1 MSHTARGSHLAACIA
16 TALLALSASASAQ
29 ERAIAIRGGTVLPI
43 AGPAIPNGT
52 VVIRGGKIVAVGA
65 NVTVPAGAE
74 IVDAAGKYVMP
85 GVIDAVS
92 HIGIDANDLNE
103 PTDPMTPQNRAWES
117 YNPFGTFG
125 SGQAAPLRNK
135 EALSGGVTTMYIAPA
150 DAALLGGQ
158 GAVVKTAGAALDG
171 VLLREPAAMDMA
183 LGTPPKTPARA
194 ANRDPFTRMAEAAM
208 LRQLFV
214 KAQEYQRNKTANAST
229 PRDLGMEA
237 LGRLLRK
244 EIPARIQANNAT
256 DIRTAL
262 RLAQEFGFDVVIDGG
277 AGAWE
282 LKDELAAKKV
292 AVVLGQ
298 VSHEYVSNEEI
309 PDKQDYPKP
318 DERLA
323 ARLTNAGI
331 PTAIA
336 TFSRAFGT
344 LAPAGTDKWLLIDA
358 AIAAGYG
365 MTDDQVLKA
374 VTLVPAQILGV
385 ADRVG
390 SLEVGKDADVIILDG
405 PPLSVKTWVQRVY
418 VNGELV
424 YTK

>member
-1 MSHTARGSHLAACIA
+1 MSTPRVSIRAVVS
-16 TALLALSASASAQ
+16 ALVICVAPLSAQ
-29 ERAIAIRGGTVLPI
+29 ERAIAIRGGTVLPVS
-43 AGPAIPNGT
+43 GPAIPNGT
-52 VVIRGGKIVAVGA
+52 VVLRGGKIVAVGA
-65 NVTVPAGAE
+65 NVQVPTGAE
-74 IVDAAGKYVMP
+74 VVDATGKYVMP
-85 GVIDAVS
+85 GVIDAAS
-92 HIGIDANDLNE
+92 HIGMEANDLNE

-125 SGQAAPLRNK
+125 SGQPAPLRNK
-135 EALSGGVTTMYIAPA
+135 EALSGGVTTMYISPA
-150 DAALLGGQ
+150 DAQLLGGQ
-158 GAVVKTAGAALDG
+158 GAVIKTAGAALDA
-171 VLLREPAAMDMA
+171 VLVREPAAIDIT
-183 LGTPPKTPARA
+183 LGTPPKTAARA
-194 ANRDPFTRMAEAAM
+194 QNRDPFTRMAESAM

-214 KAQEYQRNKTANAST
+214 KAQEYQRNKTTNAAL

-256 DIRTAL
+256 DIRAAL

-282 LKDELAAKKV
+282 FKDELAARKIP
-292 AVVLGQ
+292 VVLGQ
-298 VSHEYVSNEEI
+298 VSHQYVSNEEI
-309 PDKQDYPKP
+309 PDKQDYPKQ

-323 ARLTNAGI
+323 GRLTNAGI
-331 PTAIA
+331 PTAMA

-344 LAPAGTDKWLLIDA
+344 LAPAGTGKWLLIDA

-365 MTDDQVLKA
+365 MTDDQVLRA

-390 SLEVGKDADVIILDG
+390 SLEVGKDADVVVLDG

-418 VNGELV
+418 VSGELV